1 MVFKFYLTVEKA
13 CQPDKQDF
21 KYTGLEEC
29 NLVIV
34 VQTFKARN

>member
-1 MVFKFYLTVEKA
+1 MVFEFYLTVEKA

-34 VQTFKARN
+34 VQAFKAGN